1 MKYSATINLDS
12 TTDVKNFVNLVIKH
26 SCDVDLISGRYVV
39 DAKSILG
46 VFSLDL
52 TKPITVEAAGE
63 DAESLIEALAP
74 YIVEA

>member
-1 MKYSATINLDS
+1 MKYSAIINLDS
-12 TTDVKNFVNLVIKH
+12 TTDVKNFVNLVIKY
-26 SCDVDLISGRYVV
+26 SCDVDLISGSYVV

-52 TKPITVEAAGE
+52 TKPITVEASGE

-74 YIVEA
+74 YKVEA